1 MCMKTVLI
9 TGASRGIGAS
19 IALEFAKNNYNVVI
33 SYNSSKCEGEKVKEY
48 IEKNYKVKCLM
59 VKCDISSEIEVSHM
73 VDLSLKE
80 FGNIDVLINNA
91 SVSMDNDIMSKSK
104 DEFLRVVE
112 VNLVGTF
119 LVTREVIKKCN
130 VNTIVNISSTDSTST
145 YSKLNIDY
153 SCSKAGVNILSK
165 TFSLCY
171 PDIKIC
177 TIMPNWVNSE
187 TVLSMNSD
195 YLEEE
200 MKRIGQKK
208 LIDKEYV
215 ARKTY
220 EVVVDK
226 FIKNGDIIRID
237 EGEVL

>member
-1 MCMKTVLI
+1 MKTVLI

-48 IEKNYKVKCLM
+48 IEKKYKVKCLM

-237 EGEVL
+237 EGEV

>member
-237 EGEVL
+237 EGEQ

>member
-33 SYNSSKCEGEKVKEY
+33 SYNSSKCESEKVKEY

-73 VDLSLKE
+73 VDLSLKK

-237 EGEVL
+237 EGEV

>member
-1 MCMKTVLI
+1 MKTVLI

-73 VDLSLKE
+73 VDLPLKE

-226 FIKNGDIIRID
+226 SIKNGDIIRID
-237 EGEVL
+237 EGEV

>member
-226 FIKNGDIIRID
+226 FIKNGDLIRID
-237 EGEVL
+237 EGEP

>member
-9 TGASRGIGAS
+9 TGASRGIGES

-33 SYNSSKCEGEKVKEY
+33 GYNSSKCEGEKVKEY

-237 EGEVL
+237 EGEV

>member
-1 MCMKTVLI
+1 MKTVLI
-9 TGASRGIGAS
+9 TGASRGIGES

-33 SYNSSKCEGEKVKEY
+33 GYNSSKCEGEKVKEY

-145 YSKLNIDY
+145 YSKVNIDY

-237 EGEVL
+237 EGEV

>member
-220 EVVVDK
+220 EVVIDK

-237 EGEVL
+237 EGEV

>member
-1 MCMKTVLI
+1 MKTVLI

-91 SVSMDNDIMSKSK
+91 SVCMDNDIMSKSK

-237 EGEVL
+237 EGEV

>member
-9 TGASRGIGAS
+9 TGASRGIGES

-237 EGEVL
+237 EGEV

>member
-80 FGNIDVLINNA
+80 FCNIDVLINNA

-237 EGEVL
+237 EGEV

>member
-1 MCMKTVLI
+1 MKTVLI

-91 SVSMDNDIMSKSK
+91 SVSMENDMMSKSK

-237 EGEVL
+237 EGEV

>member
-112 VNLVGTF
+112 VTLVGTF

-145 YSKLNIDY
+145 YSKVNMDY

-237 EGEVL
+237 EGEV

>member
-1 MCMKTVLI
+1 MKTVLI

-73 VDLSLKE
+73 VNLSLKE

-237 EGEVL
+237 EGEV

>member
-237 EGEVL
+237 EGEV

>member
-1 MCMKTVLI
+1 MKTVLI

-33 SYNSSKCEGEKVKEY
+33 SYNSSKCESEKVKEY

-226 FIKNGDIIRID
+226 YIKNGDIIRID
-237 EGEVL
+237 EGEV

>member
-19 IALEFAKNNYNVVI
+19 IALEFAKNNYDVVI
-33 SYNSSKCEGEKVKEY
+33 GYNSSKCEGEKVKEY

-73 VDLSLKE
+73 VDLSLKK

-237 EGEVL
+237 EGEV

>member
-80 FGNIDVLINNA
+80 FSNIDVLINNA

-145 YSKLNIDY
+145 YSMLNIDY

-237 EGEVL
+237 EGEV

>member
-1 MCMKTVLI
+1 MKTVLI
-9 TGASRGIGAS
+9 AGASRGIGEY

-237 EGEVL
+237 EGEV

>member
-91 SVSMDNDIMSKSK
+91 SVCMDNDIMSKSK

-237 EGEVL
+237 EGEV

>member
-1 MCMKTVLI
+1 MKTVLI

-19 IALEFAKNNYNVVI
+19 IALEFAKSNYNVVI
-33 SYNSSKCEGEKVKEY
+33 GYNSSKCEGEKVKEY

-73 VDLSLKE
+73 VDLSLKK

-237 EGEVL
+237 EGEV

>member
-119 LVTREVIKKCN
+119 LVIREVIKKCN

-226 FIKNGDIIRID
+226 FIKNGDIIRRD
-237 EGEVL
+237 EGEV

>member
-1 MCMKTVLI
+1 MKTVLI

-48 IEKNYKVKCLM
+48 IEKNYKVKGLM

-237 EGEVL
+237 EGEV

>member
-1 MCMKTVLI
+1 MKTVLI

-226 FIKNGDIIRID
+226 FIKNGDIIKID
-237 EGEVL
+237 EGEV

>member
-226 FIKNGDIIRID
+226 FIKNGDLIRID
-237 EGEVL
+237 EGEV

>member
-1 MCMKTVLI
+1 MKTVLI

-226 FIKNGDIIRID
+226 SIKNGDIIRID
-237 EGEVL
+237 EGEV

>member
-1 MCMKTVLI
+1 MKTVLI

-208 LIDKEYV
+208 LIDKEYI

-237 EGEVL
+237 EGEV

>member
-1 MCMKTVLI
+1 MKTVLI

-145 YSKLNIDY
+145 YSNLNIDY
-153 SCSKAGVNILSK
+153 SCSKSGVNILSK

-237 EGEVL
+237 EGEV

>member
-1 MCMKTVLI
+1 MKTVLI

-19 IALEFAKNNYNVVI
+19 IALEFVKNNYNVVI

-237 EGEVL
+237 EGEV

>member
-91 SVSMDNDIMSKSK
+91 SVSIDNDIMSKSK

-237 EGEVL
+237 EGEV

>member
-1 MCMKTVLI
+1 MKTVLI

-195 YLEEE
+195 YLKEE

-237 EGEVL
+237 EGEV

>member
-73 VDLSLKE
+73 VDLPLKE

-200 MKRIGQKK
+200 MKRIGQNK

-237 EGEVL
+237 EGEV

>member
-33 SYNSSKCEGEKVKEY
+33 GYNSSKCEGEKVKEN

-237 EGEVL
+237 EGEV

>member
-1 MCMKTVLI
+1 MKTVLI

-33 SYNSSKCEGEKVKEY
+33 GYNSSKCEGEKVKEY

-104 DEFLRVVE
+104 DDFLRVVE

-237 EGEVL
+237 EGEV

>member
-1 MCMKTVLI
+1 MKIVLI

-73 VDLSLKE
+73 VDLPLKE

-237 EGEVL
+237 EGEV

>member
-1 MCMKTVLI
+1 MKTVLI

-130 VNTIVNISSTDSTST
+130 VNIIVNISSTDSTST

-237 EGEVL
+237 EGEV

>member
-112 VNLVGTF
+112 VHLVGTF

-200 MKRIGQKK
+200 MKRIVQKK

-237 EGEVL
+237 EGEV

>member
-1 MCMKTVLI
+1 MKTVLI
-9 TGASRGIGAS
+9 TGASRGIGES

-33 SYNSSKCEGEKVKEY
+33 GYNSSKCEGEKVKEY

-237 EGEVL
+237 EGEV

>member
-1 MCMKTVLI
+1 MKTVLI

-48 IEKNYKVKCLM
+48 IERNYKVKCLM

-73 VDLSLKE
+73 VDLALKE

-237 EGEVL
+237 EGEV

>member
-1 MCMKTVLI
+1 MKTVLI

-48 IEKNYKVKCLM
+48 IEKSYKVKCLM

-237 EGEVL
+237 EGEV